1 MTAPVAEEQDME
13 YNLYQPE
20 SLHTPFLFF
29 TGKGGVG
36 KTSIAS
42 ATAIQLAKPGKRV
55 LIVSTDPASN
65 LDDVFQIPLHAEPT
79 AIPGIA
85 GLFAANLDPE
95 EAARM
100 YREKVVGPYRGILPD
115 AAIANIEEQLSG
127 ACTVEIAAF
136 DEFSKLLASSD
147 IQGQYDHIVLDT
159 APTGHT
165 LRLLQL
171 PKAWTGFLEESQH
184 GASCLGPLSGLGD
197 KKDLYAETVA
207 ALADSARTTLI
218 LVARPDRAA
227 VAEAARAAYELQELG
242 IRNQQLVLNGLL
254 MEPGVDPVAQ
264 LFCNRQADALEHMP
278 QSLQILPTS
287 MVPLNSRGLTGI
299 QALETM
305 FQVQQASLQ
314 TADLNTH
321 IHDPQHLLPL
331 LEQLSAKSR
340 GVIMTMGKGGV
351 GKTTVAAAIAVG
363 LAERGFQ
370 VHLTTTD
377 PAAHLDFALGQS
389 RNQQSLTVSRIDP
402 KVVTEQYKQEVISHN
417 APLLDE
423 EGLALL
429 QEDLASPCT
438 EEIAV
443 FRAFSEAVERSS
455 TGFIVLDTAPTGHT
469 LLLLDAAEAYHREVL
484 RSTGDIPDHVRHL
497 LPRLR
502 NPEETDVIIVTLPE
516 ATPVLEAER
525 LQEDLRRAGI
535 HPSWWVVNQS
545 WQSVPTAHPV
555 LVSRSF
561 AEVSWLARVVEDA
574 KRYTVVPW
582 KPTEPVGAE
591 QLRNLISADD

>member
-1 MTAPVAEEQDME
+1 M
-13 YNLYQPE
+13 NHILYHPE
-20 SLHTPFLFF
+20 TLQTPFLFF

-42 ATAIQLAKPGKRV
+42 ATAIQLAKSGKRV

-65 LDDVFQIPLHAEPT
+65 LDDVFQISLHAEPT
-79 AIPGIA
+79 AIPGIE
-85 GLFAANLDPE
+85 GLFAANLNPE

-171 PKAWTGFLEESQH
+171 PKAWTGFLEENQH
-184 GASCLGPLSGLGD
+184 GASCLGPLSGLGG
-197 KKDLYAETVA
+197 KKDLYAHTVA
-207 ALADSARTTLI
+207 ALADSSRTTLI
-218 LVARPDRAA
+218 LVARADRAA
-227 VAEAARAAYELQELG
+227 LMEAARAAHELQELG
-242 IRNQQLVLNGLL
+242 IRNQQLLLNGLL
-254 MEPGVDPVAQ
+254 MEPGDDPIAQ
-264 LFCNRQADALEHMP
+264 RFSNRQSASLEHMP
-278 QSLQILPTS
+278 HSLLKLPTS
-287 MVPLNSRGLTGI
+287 IVPLNPMGLTGLHALGTLF
-299 QALETM
+299 QAQEFPSIHPEGARLFSE
-305 FQVQQASLQ
+305 AESLV
-314 TADLNTH
+314 
-321 IHDPQHLLPL
+321 PL
-331 LEQLSAKSR
+331 MEHLSAKSR
-340 GVIMTMGKGGV
+340 GVVMTMGKGGV
-351 GKTTVAAAIAVG
+351 GKTTIAASIAIG
-363 LAERGFQ
+363 LADQGFR

-377 PAAHLDFALGQS
+377 PAAHLDVTLGQS
-389 RNQQSLTVSRIDP
+389 LPHNSLTISRIDP
-402 KVVTEQYKQEVISHN
+402 KVVTEQYRQEVIKQN

-443 FRAFSEAVERSS
+443 FRAFSEAVEKSS

-484 RSTGDIPDHVRHL
+484 RSTGDIPEHVRNL

-502 NPEETDVIIVTLPE
+502 NPDETDVIIVTLPE

-525 LQEDLRRAGI
+525 LQEDLQRAGI
-535 HPSWWVVNQS
+535 SPSWWVVNQS
-545 WQSVPTAHPV
+545 WQSVSTSHAV
-555 LVSRSF
+555 LVNRSI
-561 AEVSWLARVVEDA
+561 AEKPWLTRVAADA
-574 KRYTVVPW
+574 KRFSVVPW
-582 KPTEPVGAE
+582 KPTEPVGVE
-591 QLRNLISADD
+591 QLRELLTPESYNNR

>member
-1 MTAPVAEEQDME
+1 MDTIPF
-13 YNLYQPE
+13 QPK
-20 SLHTPFLFF
+20 SLVTPFLFF

-42 ATAIQLAKPGKRV
+42 ATAIQLAKSGKRV

-65 LDDVFQIPLHAEPT
+65 LDDVFQIQLQADPK
-79 AIPGIA
+79 AIPGIQ
-85 GLFAANLDPE
+85 GLYAANLDPE

-100 YREKVVGPYRGILPD
+100 YREKVVGPYRGILPE

-136 DEFSKLLASSD
+136 DEFSKLLAAPEVQD
-147 IQGQYDHIVLDT
+147 RYDHIVLDT

-171 PKAWTGFLEESQH
+171 PKAWTGFLEDSQH

-207 ALADSARTTLI
+207 ALADSIRTTLI
-218 LVARPDRAA
+218 LVARPDHAA
-227 VAEAARAAYELQELG
+227 LAEAARAAHELQEIG
-242 IRNQQLVLNGLL
+242 IQNQQLVLNGLL
-254 MEPGVDPVAQ
+254 MEPGEDTTAQ
-264 LFCNRQADALEHMP
+264 LYRNRQDAALEQMPDALKK
-278 QSLQILPTS
+278 LPVT
-287 MVPLNSRGLTGI
+287 MVPLNSRGLTGVS
-299 QALETM
+299 ALETM
-305 FQVQQASLQ
+305 FQNQPETLKLEKTDDSVVY
-314 TADLNTH
+314 
-321 IHDPQHLLPL
+321 PEHLAHL

-351 GKTTVAAAIAVG
+351 GKTTIAAAIAVG
-363 LAERGFQ
+363 LADKGFN

-377 PAAHLDFALGQS
+377 PAAHLEFAMGQS
-389 RNQQSLTVSRIDP
+389 HHHHRLVLSRIDP
-402 KVVTEQYKQEVISHN
+402 KMVTEQYKQEVLAQNASH
-417 APLLDE
+417 LDE
-423 EGLALL
+423 EGIALL

-443 FRAFSEAVERSS
+443 FRAFSEAVEKASD
-455 TGFIVLDTAPTGHT
+455 GFIVLDTAPTGHT

-484 RSTGDIPDHVRHL
+484 RSKGEIPDHVRHL

-502 NPEETDVIIVTLPE
+502 NPDETDVVIVTLPE

-535 HPSWWVVNQS
+535 EPRWWVVNQS
-545 WQSVPTAHPV
+545 WQSVNTSHPV
-555 LVSRSF
+555 LFNRTL
-561 AEVSWLARVVEDA
+561 AEKAWLERVGDIA
-574 KRYTVVPW
+574 HYYTVVPW
-582 KPTEPVGAE
+582 KANEPVGE
-591 QLRNLISADD
+591 QQLRAFVGG